1 MAIVWVTLS
10 VVSRTELTPLLCCP
24 LYDEG
29 VFFPFPPRLMKW
41 LSSTRGVRGSN
52 TEMRWPQLSVPS
64 PPSYFFLLP
73 ALCSV
78 TGTPRPPPDK
88 AHAVTSL
95 WRISFTIF
103 PGNPPQA
110 AKIKNKREVLS
121 QCLSI
126 PPPRL
131 CPRHSAAVSTETFTS
146 FTALQLYFSRFSPS
160 KHHGHFSVP
169 GGRAWERTGES
180 QLEQSFMGLFALK
193 GHISA
198 P

>member
-1 MAIVWVTLS
+1 MTNFYVKRIMGFFSHLLHQTWVTFLLGSHILSWSSTVAVAILWVTLS
-10 VVSRTELTPLLCCP
+10 VVTRIELTPFLCCP

-29 VFFPFPPRLMKW
+29 VFLPFPLRLMKW

-64 PPSYFFLLP
+64 PPSYFFFLP

-78 TGTPRPPPDK
+78 TGTPRRPPDK
-88 AHAVTSL
+88 AHAVSSL

-103 PGNPPQA
+103 PGNSPKA

-146 FTALQLYFSRFSPS
+146 FTAL
-160 KHHGHFSVP
+160 
-169 GGRAWERTGES
+169 
-180 QLEQSFMGLFALK
+180 
-193 GHISA
+193 
-198 P
+198 

>member
-1 MAIVWVTLS
+1 
-10 VVSRTELTPLLCCP
+10 
-24 LYDEG
+24 
-29 VFFPFPPRLMKW
+29 MKW
-41 LSSTRGVRGSN
+41 LSSTSGVRGSN
-52 TEMRWPQLSVPS
+52 TEMRCPQLSIPS

-88 AHAVTSL
+88 AHACELPLAYQLHDFS
-95 WRISFTIF
+95 WE
-103 PGNPPQA
+103 PPKA

-121 QCLSI
+121 RCLSI

-160 KHHGHFSVP
+160 KHHGHSSVCL
-169 GGRAWERTGES
+169 GA
-180 QLEQSFMGLFALK
+180 GLGK
-193 GHISA
+193 GLGNHNLSRVLWVCLH
-198 P
+198 